1 MRPIFDE
8 KQLKHSFNLIAVK
21 KLSALREE
29 VLNVKLAELLSRSGI
44 LSVPESIIRTGKK
57 RRLPDVLI
65 ANYWGV
71 RVILEGRTNDRA
83 NIKNTLESDCL
94 KRIEEGLA
102 SLVIGV
108 LYPVELKT
116 TSWET
121 LEQAFLS
128 TIFSIKVFSEV
139 EQGDWAD
146 SNLEGLA
153 ALLRRAYE
161 SLVKEDVVN
170 AAVEE
175 LQESIEIA
183 TRDLAM
189 SPGTAERLREILIL
203 PKGEESEQDI

>member
-1 MRPIFDE
+1 MKR
-8 KQLKHSFNLIAVK
+8 
-21 KLSALREE
+21 LSALREE

-44 LSVPESIIRTGKK
+44 LSVPESIIRMGNK

-71 RVILEGRTNDRA
+71 RVILEGRTNDKA
-83 NIKNTLESDCL
+83 NIKATLESDCL

-116 TSWET
+116 TAWEA

-139 EQGDWAD
+139 EQGDWAT

-161 SLVKEDVVN
+161 SLVREDVVN

-175 LQESIEIA
+175 LGESIEIA

-189 SPGTAERLREILIL
+189 SPGTAERLREILII
-203 PKGEESEQDI
+203 PKGEESEQDV